1 MLMGTTSKLGRVHG
15 SHHTQALSSF
25 PFQALSLPLVA
36 SLPSFLPLSSS
47 VFSIESVALSLAGPC
62 HGVTGPSHCLH
73 GMLCSAL

>member
-1 MLMGTTSKLGRVHG
+1 MIMGTKSKLGRVRG

-25 PFQALSLPLVA
+25 LFQVLSLPLVA

-47 VFSIESVALSLAGPC
+47 VFSVESVALSLAGPC
-62 HGVTGPSHCLH
+62 HRVTGPSHCLH